1 MDSNGPGS
9 NGPDRAEERRVMARE
24 LLERI
29 ADKWTLLVIDAL
41 EEGDGD
47 MRFGQI
53 REKVGKISQKMLTRT
68 LRQLER
74 DGLVVRTVRPVIP
87 PHVDYRL
94 TPLGLSLAES
104 VCGVWMWGGRPHDG
118 RATGPARVRRVS
130 ASQRLA
136 HRNAP
141 RHSLVGPSWTGPR
154 PPEA

>member
-104 VCGVWMWGGRPHDG
+104 VCGVWMWVDAHMTDVQQAR
-118 RATGPARVRRVS
+118 RAFDESPPAN
-130 ASQRLA
+130 ASPTA
-136 HRNAP
+136 TP
-141 RHSLVGPSWTGPR
+141 RDTP
-154 PPEA
+154 